1 MTDNELRQLLNETKT
16 IAVVGL
22 SNRPERPSYHVAAY
36 LREQGY
42 HIIPVNPTITE
53 FMGERAYST
62 LRDVPIAV
70 AMVDVFRRPD
80 AVPEV
85 VRDAI
90 AIGAKSIWLQEG
102 VIHEAAAA
110 EARAAGLKVVMDKCI
125 LKEHQRI
132 YH

>member
-1 MTDNELRQLLNETKT
+1 MNDRELRHLLDETKT

-22 SNRPERPSYHVAAY
+22 SDRPERPSYHVASY

-53 FMGERAYST
+53 FMGEKAYPT
-62 LRDVPIAV
+62 LRDVPV
-70 AMVDVFRRPD
+70 PVDMVDVFRRPD

-90 AIGAKSIWLQEG
+90 AIRAKTIWLQDG
-102 VIHEAAAA
+102 VVHQAAA
-110 EARAAGLKVVMDKCI
+110 EEARQAGLQVIMDKCI
-125 LKEHQRI
+125 LKEHQRVCR
-132 YH
+132 